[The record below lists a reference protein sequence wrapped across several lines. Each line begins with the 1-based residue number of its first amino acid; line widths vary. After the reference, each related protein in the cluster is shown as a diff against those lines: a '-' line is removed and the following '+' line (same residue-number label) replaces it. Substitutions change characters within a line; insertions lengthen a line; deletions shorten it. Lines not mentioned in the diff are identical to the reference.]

1 MEHSRE
7 VSLLCPGQRRLAR
20 WRAFAWKRCC
30 RWDRRIF
37 YPCDYRRAFACSL
50 IPDPPPHKRFSRTRV
65 PPQWCVGKEDCG
77 PYFVPLHDPR
87 GKVVPLGRWCN
98 IRGRGTLKPLRLTT
112 YLFGSSLSA
121 ALARRTSRPLT
132 ALQLVFTLVP
142 VFLAPDRLV
151 LLAVAASAHA
161 LATRAHRSLRLP
173 FIPQASHPAVASDA
187 RCGSRL
193 LAA

>member
-151 LLAVAASAHA
+151 LLAVAVSAHA
-161 LATRAHRSLRLP
+161 LTAGLVAEATLFHGLQTPL
-173 FIPQASHPAVASDA
+173 PAVVENS
-187 RCGSRL
+187 
-193 LAA
+193 